1 MSEVAIV
8 LLILFWIFGSA
19 FLGFGALIYDL
30 ANDDA
35 MYDSSYTMTVLVVLL
50 WPIYFAYKILGH
62 IVLLPFTLRDRR
74 RLNICDK
81 MSRRYD

>member
-1 MSEVAIV
+1 MPDFVII
-8 LLILFWIFGSA
+8 LLILIW
-19 FLGFGALIYDL
+19 LFGAALLGLGVLVYVL
-30 ANDDA
+30 ANDDVL
-35 MYDSSYTMTVLVVLL
+35 YGSSGVMTVLVVSL
-50 WPIYFAYKILGH
+50 WPIYFTYKILEH